1 VFRTTWDYFDRFS
14 EFCTWID
21 HAAALTRLYNPPT
34 MVRWNM
40 DKHYLVDF
48 ARMGIPVVASHILTN
63 AAGRAGRERL
73 GGGGDQALCI

>member
-1 VFRTTWDYFDRFS
+1 
-14 EFCTWID
+14 
-21 HAAALTRLYNPPT
+21 

-63 AAGRAGRERL
+63 AAARAGRERL